1 MCYFRAGP
9 LRDWAFLSI
18 PTFYFCQLVADL
30 AKPRAV
36 VLKLVC
42 IRINGRLVEQ
52 ISGPCR

>member
-1 MCYFRAGP
+1 MCYFRPGP

-36 VLKLVC
+36 GLKLVC
-42 IRINGRLVEQ
+42 IRINGRLVE
-52 ISGPCR
+52 